1 MTAKELITKLLEV
14 DPDTE
19 IVGGMWN
26 GRVETYKVLDEL
38 HVYSYDDIYNDFFGT
53 PGAFDDKLLTIK
65 SKKVAYLGSQFECQD
80 RHLLDDRH
88 FIRRMRNILR
98 QHRSKEWKKEQIYH
112 LLTAFDAGDFTK

>member
-1 MTAKELITKLLEV
+1 MTAKELITKLSEV

-38 HVYSYDDIYNDFFGT
+38 HVISYDDIHNDFFGT
-53 PGAFDDKLLTIK
+53 PGAFDDKLFTIK

-80 RHLLDDRH
+80 RRLLNDRH
-88 FIRRMRNILR
+88 FIWRLRKVLR
-98 QHRSKEWKKEQIYH
+98 QHRSKEWKKEQLYK
-112 LLTAFDAGDFTK
+112 LLMDFDGRDFK